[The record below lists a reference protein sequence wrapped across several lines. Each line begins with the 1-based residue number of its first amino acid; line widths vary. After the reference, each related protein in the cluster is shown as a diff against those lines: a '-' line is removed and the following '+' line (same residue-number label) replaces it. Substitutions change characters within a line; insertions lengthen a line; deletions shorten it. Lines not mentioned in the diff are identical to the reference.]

1 MKTGFE
7 LLEELGSQEIYER
20 THITCKTINSIIAKD
35 FDDIS
40 TVQFNGFI
48 KIIEREFNLDLR
60 ELKIEYNLSQNIE
73 VEVEKE
79 KEIAPVIKKE
89 SHVKKY
95 IFFALLF
102 VAITLFFLLKVEHAS
117 SDEESYELN
126 NSYIELAKTNIA
138 SEKERIV
145 VENNISSATV
155 SSEINS
161 NSIMSSIDSDVMQKV
176 ENFYIYPKANLW
188 IGIIDLTTHKK
199 QQFTTKEPIELN
211 SSKSYL
217 FTLGHGFV
225 TFELDNEEFDYS
237 EKTNTRFYYE
247 PYKLKKINRNEF
259 KKYNKGKSW

>member
-95 IFFALLF
+95 IFFGLVFVTITAL
-102 VAITLFFLLKVEHAS
+102 FLIKLGTHS
-117 SDEESYELN
+117 NDEESYELN
-126 NSYIELAKTNIA
+126 NSYIELAKVNIK
-138 SEKERIV
+138 SEKEKEFI
-145 VENNISSATV
+145 ENNSSDNNISIVLDNGSARSSV
-155 SSEINS
+155 ESSEP
-161 NSIMSSIDSDVMQKV
+161 QRV

-247 PYKLKKINRNEF
+247 PYKLKKIDRNEF
-259 KKYNKGKSW
+259 KKYNKGKIW